1 MFIYRDELYNPET
14 EQQHIAEIIVA
25 KHRNGPV
32 GDINL
37 KFIREYAK
45 FVDLDDHL
53 ALVEDDE
60 NGNGQATYQSKMNRE
75 EEQRAMNKDIGMN
88 NGFDEPAPF

>member
-1 MFIYRDELYNPET
+1 MDSRNSLKG
-14 EQQHIAEIIVA
+14 IAEIIVS

-37 KFIREYAK
+37 KFVREYAK

-60 NGNGQATYQSKMNRE
+60 NGNSKATYQSKMNHD
-75 EEQRAMNKDIGMN
+75 DISLN
-88 NGFDEPAPF
+88 NP